1 MHSEQTELHLQHMI
15 ERAQMG
21 MQGEE
26 KEIEELLFDEVYTL
40 VYTIYKDKEKT
51 QKEVRTIL
59 EKYVANLSERKILDV
74 HKNVQVY
81 AIVRIYQALGKKNG
95 TLYTAA
101 ENMKAYEYTVI
112 ADDSEFEK
120 IADTYADAF
129 ESVHAY
135 KGKPEAFQN
144 LKAEKMIMAALYMY
158 EKCTVN
164 EISRTL
170 KIDESIVKNEIAQ
183 LKECMLKIGKSM
195 AVKEKRS
202 QEKVQ
207 MRKKHEKTHPGDE
220 QDEKG
225 LVDYLLPNLG
235 KGARTAIDIA
245 ASVVVIAA
253 YFVIFH

>member
-1 MHSEQTELHLQHMI
+1 MHSEQMELHLQHMI

-51 QKEVRTIL
+51 QKVVRTIL
-59 EKYVANLSERKILDV
+59 EKYVANLSDRKILDV

-101 ENMKAYEYTVI
+101 ENMKEYEYTVI

-120 IADTYADAF
+120 TADAF

-135 KGKPEAFQN
+135 KSKPEAFQN

-158 EKCTVN
+158 EKCTVD

-183 LKECMLKIGKSM
+183 LRECMLKIGKSTT
-195 AVKEKRS
+195 VKEKRS
-202 QEKVQ
+202 QENVQ

>member
-1 MHSEQTELHLQHMI
+1 MHSEQMELHLQHMI

-40 VYTIYKDKEKT
+40 VYTIYKD
-51 QKEVRTIL
+51 
-59 EKYVANLSERKILDV
+59 V

-81 AIVRIYQALGKKNG
+81 AIVRINQALGKKNG

-101 ENMKAYEYTVI
+101 ENMKEYEYTVI

-120 IADTYADAF
+120 TADTYADAF

-135 KGKPEAFQN
+135 KSKPEAFQN

-158 EKCTVN
+158 EKCTVD

-183 LKECMLKIGKSM
+183 LRECMLKIGKSTT
-195 AVKEKRS
+195 VKEKRS
-202 QEKVQ
+202 QENVQ

>member
-1 MHSEQTELHLQHMI
+1 MHSEQMELHLQHMI

-51 QKEVRTIL
+51 QKVVRTIL
-59 EKYVANLSERKILDV
+59 EKYVANLSDRKILDV

-101 ENMKAYEYTVI
+101 ENMKKYEYTVI

-183 LKECMLKIGKSM
+183 LK
-195 AVKEKRS
+195 
-202 QEKVQ
+202 
-207 MRKKHEKTHPGDE
+207 
-220 QDEKG
+220 
-225 LVDYLLPNLG
+225 
-235 KGARTAIDIA
+235 
-245 ASVVVIAA
+245 
-253 YFVIFH
+253 

>member
-1 MHSEQTELHLQHMI
+1 
-15 ERAQMG
+15 
-21 MQGEE
+21 
-26 KEIEELLFDEVYTL
+26 
-40 VYTIYKDKEKT
+40 
-51 QKEVRTIL
+51 
-59 EKYVANLSERKILDV
+59 
-74 HKNVQVY
+74 
-81 AIVRIYQALGKKNG
+81 
-95 TLYTAA
+95 
-101 ENMKAYEYTVI
+101 
-112 ADDSEFEK
+112 
-120 IADTYADAF
+120 
-129 ESVHAY
+129 
-135 KGKPEAFQN
+135 
-144 LKAEKMIMAALYMY
+144 MIMAALYMY

-202 QEKVQ
+202 QENVQ

>member
-51 QKEVRTIL
+51 QKVVRTIL
-59 EKYVANLSERKILDV
+59 EKYVANLSDRKILDV

-95 TLYTAA
+95 TLYTTAK
-101 ENMKAYEYTVI
+101 NMKEYEYTVI

-144 LKAEKMIMAALYMY
+144 LKVEKMIMAAI
-158 EKCTVN
+158 C
-164 EISRTL
+164 I
-170 KIDESIVKNEIAQ
+170 KNV
-183 LKECMLKIGKSM
+183 LSMKS
-195 AVKEKRS
+195 AE
-202 QEKVQ
+202 
-207 MRKKHEKTHPGDE
+207 P
-220 QDEKG
+220 
-225 LVDYLLPNLG
+225 
-235 KGARTAIDIA
+235 
-245 ASVVVIAA
+245 
-253 YFVIFH
+253 

>member
-1 MHSEQTELHLQHMI
+1 MHSEQMELHLQHMI

-40 VYTIYKDKEKT
+40 VYTIYKD
-51 QKEVRTIL
+51 
-59 EKYVANLSERKILDV
+59 V

-81 AIVRIYQALGKKNG
+81 AIVRINQALGKKNG

-101 ENMKAYEYTVI
+101 ENMKEYEYTVI

-120 IADTYADAF
+120 TADTYADAF

-135 KGKPEAFQN
+135 KSKPEAFQN

-158 EKCTVN
+158 EKCTVD

-183 LKECMLKIGKSM
+183 LRECMLKIGKSTT
-195 AVKEKRS
+195 VKEKRS
-202 QEKVQ
+202 QENVQ

-220 QDEKG
+220 LDE
-225 LVDYLLPNLG
+225 
-235 KGARTAIDIA
+235 
-245 ASVVVIAA
+245 
-253 YFVIFH
+253 

>member
-51 QKEVRTIL
+51 QKVVRTIL
-59 EKYVANLSERKILDV
+59 EKYVANLSDRKILDV

-101 ENMKAYEYTVI
+101 ENMKEYEYTVI

-158 EKCTVN
+158 EKCTVKIEN
-164 EISRTL
+164 L
-170 KIDESIVKNEIAQ
+170 KKY
-183 LKECMLKIGKSM
+183 KKKKKKSM
-195 AVKEKRS
+195 AIKEKRS
-202 QEKVQ
+202 QENIQ

-245 ASVVVIAA
+245 ASVVVIAV
-253 YFVIFH
+253 YFLIFH